1 MRIKTFFPVL
11 LMFLC
16 ISQSNVFPLVTSRI
30 EGRVVD
36 EDTLEPIPRAEVYL
50 AHDRA
55 KVNLNIEKGNI
66 VRPYDWVKITDE
78 NGYFRYDNLIKSE
91 YLICVEKKGYT
102 SIGPFRKGLDDNSER
117 PIWRD
122 RSIRLV
128 KPGTKGI
135 IYLKEGEIK
144 YFEIKLAKDAALE
157 IHYILKTPKGVG
169 PLPALRTPNKT
180 SMRSK
185 IPLNIGARLY
195 SKDFEPYNIGN
206 SRLDIYGIPPSYEE
220 AGLVRFVNL
229 PAGLTGKVEVWALGY
244 PRKTYKVQLE
254 KGKTLIIEHILDYT
268 KGPVIYGVIKEKST
282 GEIIDNLSIYLSDSL
297 NNKIRTITNYNGE
310 YWFGGFMPGNVKL
323 SIYDTTI
330 GIDDNHYLNIG
341 PNEIRELN
349 IEY

>member
-1 MRIKTFFPVL
+1 MRMKTFFLVL
-11 LMFLC
+11 LMLSVF
-16 ISQSNVFPLVTSRI
+16 QSNLSTLITSRI

-36 EDTLEPIPRAEVYL
+36 EDTLEPIPGAEVYL
-50 AHDRA
+50 AHDRT
-55 KVNLNIEKGNI
+55 KVNLNIEKGNTVI
-66 VRPYDWVKITDE
+66 PYDWVKITDE
-78 NGYFRYDNLIKSE
+78 NGYFKYDNLIKSE

-102 SIGPFRKGLDDNSER
+102 SIGPFRKGLGENSER

-169 PLPALRTPNKT
+169 PLPALRTPDKT

-195 SKDFEPYNIGN
+195 SKDLAPYNTGK
-206 SRLDIYGIPPSYEE
+206 SRLEISGISPSYKE
-220 AGLVRFVNL
+220 AGLVRFENL

-244 PRKTYKVQLE
+244 PDKTYQVQLE

-268 KGPVIYGVIKEKST
+268 KGPVIYGVIKNKTT
-282 GEIIDNLSIYLSDSL
+282 GEIIRNVSIFLYDSL
-297 NNKIRTITNYNGE
+297 NNEISTDTNYNGE
-310 YWFGGFMPGNVKL
+310 YWLGGFMPGDVNMSVSKVEK
-323 SIYDTTI
+323 
-330 GIDDNHYLNIG
+330 GIKDILHLNIG
-341 PNEIRELN
+341 ANEIRELN
-349 IEY
+349 LEY